1 MSCISPFLYLAT
13 VTKPFALLMGEY
25 SLPYDSFLSFPVGN
39 ALRGIPHFSPHQ
51 WVCQFFHILL
61 FKIEGW
67 VNV

>member
-1 MSCISPFLYLAT
+1 
-13 VTKPFALLMGEY
+13 MGES

-67 VNV
+67 VNVQI